1 MKTRAA
7 LVLAIA
13 GILVTGSAALAVNTQ
28 TLNNAHTGTTGNADR
43 VLLPGGLTT
52 ATPAPADV
60 AASLTP
66 TAEATGTSSDDSSA
80 AQSPGTSPSAEPG
93 DDKGGL
99 LKAPE
104 PGDDKGGPVEIQPG
118 AGTGSPITTGP
129 SDDKGGLLKAP
140 EPGDD
145 SGGHG
150 GGSGR
155 GSDD

>member
-13 GILVTGSAALAVNTQ
+13 GILVAGSAALAVNTQ

-43 VLLPGGLTT
+43 VLLPDGLTT
-52 ATPAPADV
+52 ATPAPPDV

-66 TAEATGTSSDDSSA
+66 TAEVTSTSSDDNSA
-80 AQSPGTSPSAEPG
+80 PPSPAASPSSEPG

-104 PGDDKGGPVEIQPG
+104 PGDDNGGPVEIQPG
-118 AGTGSPITTGP
+118 PGSPITTGP
-129 SDDKGGLLKAP
+129 SDDKGGLLRAP

-150 GGSGR
+150 GRSGG